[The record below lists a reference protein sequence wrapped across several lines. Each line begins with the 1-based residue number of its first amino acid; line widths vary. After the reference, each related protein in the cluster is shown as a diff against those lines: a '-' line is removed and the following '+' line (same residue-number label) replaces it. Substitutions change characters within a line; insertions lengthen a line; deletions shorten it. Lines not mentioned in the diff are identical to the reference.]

1 MKTRSIATLI
11 AILLSAAIFSNAQS
25 AATADLTLDAG
36 VAKHAGI
43 DKIYSRFS
51 EAYRT
56 LNSEM
61 VANLYNEDALY
72 LSPGRD
78 IQRGRRT
85 IFGNFDSFFRIAKQ
99 SGGKI
104 SIAFRILERRVS
116 GDMAYDVGIYSLSIT
131 NSKGETIIS
140 RGKFVVVAL
149 KAENGDWKFQLDT
162 YNDLPKEKDP
172 NA

>member
-1 MKTRSIATLI
+1 MKTRSIAILI
-11 AILLSAAIFSNAQS
+11 AILFSTAIFTNAQS
-25 AATADLTLDAG
+25 GATADLTLDAG

-61 VANLYNEDALY
+61 VANLYTDNAFY
-72 LSPGRD
+72 LSPGSD
-78 IQRGRRT
+78 IQRGRGT
-85 IFGNFDSFFRIAKQ
+85 ILGNFDGFFRNVKQ
-99 SGGKI
+99 SSGKI

-116 GDMAYDVGIYSLSIT
+116 GDLAYDVGIYSLSST
-131 NSKGETIIS
+131 NAKGETHIS

-149 KAENGDWKFQLDT
+149 KSENGDWKFQLDS
-162 YNDLPKEKDP
+162 YNDLPK
-172 NA
+172 

>member
-1 MKTRSIATLI
+1 MMTRSIASFI
-11 AILLSAAIFSNAQS
+11 AILFSAAIFSNAQP
-25 AATADLTLDAG
+25 AATADLTLEAG

-61 VANLYNEDALY
+61 VTNLYTDNAFY
-72 LSPGRD
+72 LSPGND
-78 IQRGRRT
+78 IQRGRAT
-85 IFGNFDSFFRIAKQ
+85 ILGNFDGFFRNVKQ
-99 SGGKI
+99 SGGKM

-116 GDMAYDVGIYSLSIT
+116 GDMAYDVGIYSLSST
-131 NSKGETIIS
+131 NAKGETNIG

-149 KAENGDWKFQLDT
+149 RSENGDWKFQLDS
-162 YNDLPKEKDP
+162 YSDLPKGK
-172 NA
+172 

>member
-1 MKTRSIATLI
+1 MKTGCIASLI
-11 AILLSAAIFSNAQS
+11 TILLSAGIFSNAQS
-25 AATADLTLDAG
+25 AATGDLTLDAG

-61 VANLYNEDALY
+61 VTNLYTENALY
-72 LSPGRD
+72 LSPGSD
-78 IQRGRRT
+78 IQRGRTT
-85 IFGNFDSFFRIAKQ
+85 ILGNFDGFFRSVKQ

-116 GDMAYDVGIYSLSIT
+116 GDMA
-131 NSKGETIIS
+131 
-140 RGKFVVVAL
+140 
-149 KAENGDWKFQLDT
+149 
-162 YNDLPKEKDP
+162 
-172 NA
+172 

>member
-1 MKTRSIATLI
+1 MKTRSIALLI
-11 AILLSAAIFSNAQS
+11 AILFSTAIFTNAQS
-25 AATADLTLDAG
+25 TATADLTLDTG
-36 VAKHAGI
+36 VTKHAGI

-61 VANLYNEDALY
+61 VANLYTANAFY
-72 LSPGRD
+72 LSPGSD
-78 IQRGRRT
+78 IQRGRAT
-85 IFGNFDSFFRIAKQ
+85 ILGNFDGFFRNVKQ

-116 GDMAYDVGIYSLSIT
+116 GDMAYDVGIYSLSST
-131 NSKGETIIS
+131 NAKGENNVS

-149 KAENGDWKFQLDT
+149 RSENGDWKFQLDR
-162 YNDLPKEKDP
+162 YNDLPK
-172 NA
+172 